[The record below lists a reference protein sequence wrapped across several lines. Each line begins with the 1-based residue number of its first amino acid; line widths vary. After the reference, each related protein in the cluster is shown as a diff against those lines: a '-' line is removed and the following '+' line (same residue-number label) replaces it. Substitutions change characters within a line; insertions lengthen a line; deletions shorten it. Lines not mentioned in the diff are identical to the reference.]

1 MFHGVPKKDVYYSGG
16 GSRPFIGNTTVYEYQ
31 LDTWS
36 EDNPNAK
43 FPILLQDPIGNHP
56 NNYES
61 SFWVQSGAYCR
72 LKNLVVGYTLP
83 RKWTNKATIE
93 RVRFYVTMQNLFT
106 IRGDNFY
113 KGFDPETS
121 AGASCYPLNKSFLF
135 GLNLDF

>member
-1 MFHGVPKKDVYYSGG
+1 MVIHTASYGGIGV
-16 GSRPFIGNTTVYEYQ
+16 IGN
-31 LDTWS
+31 
-36 EDNPNAK
+36 PN
-43 FPILLQDPIGNHP
+43 GNHP

-61 SFWVQSGAYCR
+61 SLWVQSGAYCR